1 MIYYKDTGNHVYSY
15 AKSDIAQVT
24 RLTELE
30 ALIAE
35 QEPIYFD
42 ASTNFQRAEAELK
55 SAKELLELEISKTV
69 PEIENEVDWQSQHD
83 ESIKILTLNVDEKTT
98 AYNEAFE
105 VFNYAES
112 AYLSVK
118 NEFDDILPVFFEIR
132 ESLKALKKMTPK
144 EVDAHLNPMIPK
156 EQLIAEAEQQ
166 KQILLSEA
174 SEAIAPLQD
183 AVDLDIAT
191 DEEIA
196 KLKAWKTYRV
206 FLNRVDTSI
215 APSIEWPEKP
225 TI

>member
-1 MIYYKDTGNHVYSY
+1 MIYYKDTESHVYSY
-15 AKSDIAQVT
+15 AKSDIEQVS

-35 QEPIYFD
+35 QAQIYTD
-42 ASTNFQRAEAELK
+42 ASTNLQRAEAELNG
-55 SAKELLELEISKTV
+55 AKELLELEVSKTA

-83 ESIKILTLNVDEKTT
+83 ESIKILTLNIDEKTT
-98 AYNEAFE
+98 VYNEAFE

-112 AYLSVK
+112 AYFPLK

-132 ESLKALKKMTPK
+132 ESLKTLKKMTPK

-225 TI
+225 TM